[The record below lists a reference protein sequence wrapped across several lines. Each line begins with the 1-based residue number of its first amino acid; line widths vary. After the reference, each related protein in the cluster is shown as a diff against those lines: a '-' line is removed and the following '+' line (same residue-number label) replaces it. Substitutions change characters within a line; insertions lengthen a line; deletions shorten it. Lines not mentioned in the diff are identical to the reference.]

1 MTAESVH
8 LDPDSSTSTVRR
20 HPEPTTLSAAA
31 LETIRQHGA
40 ETFPDE
46 CCGALIVVDGVI
58 TEAFRMKNTTGGSAT
73 RRFRIGPEGYRLA
86 DARAREVGGTLV
98 GFYHSHPNEPARPSA
113 YDLEHA
119 WPNLTY
125 VIISVRAGTPDD
137 ITVWHLRDDRSG
149 FDQGELKWPIGS

>member
-1 MTAESVH
+1 MSTESIPV
-8 LDPDSSTSTVRR
+8 DPDASTTTVRES
-20 HPEPTTLSAAA
+20 PPTTILTTEA

-40 ETFPDE
+40 EAFPDE
-46 CCGALIVVDGVI
+46 CCGALIVVDGVV
-58 TEAFRMKNTTGGSAT
+58 TEAFKMENTTGGSAA

-86 DARAREVGGTLV
+86 DARARKIGGSLV

-125 VIISVRAGTPDD
+125 VIISVRAGTPGD

-149 FDQGELKWPIGS
+149 FDEGELKWPV